1 MSLRLYSLNYLYYI
15 NSNKHNM
22 NENAKC
28 QTVADRIM
36 HPFAEVKLLKY
47 LSTVAIQFDKS
58 WHLEIILWRYIEC
71 Y

>member
-47 LSTVAIQFDKS
+47 LSTVAIQFD
-58 WHLEIILWRYIEC
+58 
-71 Y
+71 